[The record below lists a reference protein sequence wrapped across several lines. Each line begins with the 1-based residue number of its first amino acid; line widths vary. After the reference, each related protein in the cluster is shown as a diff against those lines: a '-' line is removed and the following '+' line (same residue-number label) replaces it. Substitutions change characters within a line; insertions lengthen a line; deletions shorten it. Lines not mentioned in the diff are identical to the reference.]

1 MKTLEHSQIAYLILD
16 YSLNV
21 KFTVSYFVMIVIITV
36 TTTVKLYITSLLKAL
51 MFPSCG
57 GIGFRY
63 SMVNIIQQCQ

>member
-36 TTTVKLYITSLLKAL
+36 KLYITSLLKAL